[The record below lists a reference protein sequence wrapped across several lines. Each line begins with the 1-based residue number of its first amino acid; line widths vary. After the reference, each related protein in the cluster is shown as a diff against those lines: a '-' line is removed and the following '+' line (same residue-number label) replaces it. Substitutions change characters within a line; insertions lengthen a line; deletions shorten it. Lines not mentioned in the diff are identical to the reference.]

1 MACSTCPRDAQPST
15 PGTKPINKPL
25 KKPGTEP
32 LFLEWTNGPENP
44 PSGCCILLLALQPW
58 MATCSA
64 PEPIWPEIHW
74 FFWQHWGRCLRTLWC
89 SPPSSETPATGPHR
103 VCLKTGHPKSIALSS
118 SSSLFKFVIEVYP
131 VEANP
136 HAQDFHHQKG
146 CVKQNPPFNQDLRWE
161 LGYSFYTG
169 LSSSVSSCAKHP
181 PCRAYLAYLPVPV
194 CAEQNHCRSLLIHL
208 GLHHPTPPFLPPTV
222 ALIRSK

>member
-1 MACSTCPRDAQPST
+1 MEDLGPLTSSWWSAWPEQTLPMLRRHLCPHPTSSKWRAAPV
-15 PGTKPINKPL
+15 PGTRGRATFDTRNKTYQQTL

-58 MATCSA
+58 RATCSA

-118 SSSLFKFVIEVYP
+118 SSSLFK
-131 VEANP
+131 
-136 HAQDFHHQKG
+136 
-146 CVKQNPPFNQDLRWE
+146 
-161 LGYSFYTG
+161 
-169 LSSSVSSCAKHP
+169 
-181 PCRAYLAYLPVPV
+181 LPW
-194 CAEQNHCRSLLIHL
+194 
-208 GLHHPTPPFLPPTV
+208 
-222 ALIRSK
+222 